1 MSDFSHTHQRSVK
14 PMSKQ
19 NSTSDSLSPNDR
31 KKPRQKT
38 VVSKQSTHA
47 NQATSATASKV
58 TLPKRRQTAKTK
70 ATHARTSSVIRKN
83 GASIKGSIE
92 QDSIRFKT
100 IWVLMGLGFVAIF
113 TRLIYIQLLNTQYY
127 QDKGNSL
134 ITMTRTQP
142 SYRGMITDRNNM
154 PLAISAPLVTL
165 TFSPHEYA
173 VEYYALKGRL
183 QELQKAKPSKS
194 VNAEIER
201 IQKRQKSMD
210 LTRLAA
216 LTGINVAEFQNAVR
230 INNNVDLTD
239 KEAVKAVLPT
249 GAGSHYFLLRKDAD
263 PESVKA
269 IVDANFVG
277 VNAENFYQRFY
288 PQPQPNAQLLGF
300 MARTQDKEEGH
311 YRGQAGIERVFEQM
325 LAGKDGKV
333 MVMRDAKNNSLKEIE
348 QISPEI
354 AGKDLQ
360 LTVDSRLQYILYQE
374 LEKVG
379 RLQKASWATGMIVDV
394 NSGEVMAVS
403 NWPSFNPNDLNSMNN
418 ENQRNHAVMDVLEPG
433 SVMKPITVAI
443 GLKSGQ
449 YTVNSRVNTSPG
461 SMNVQGHTIRD
472 HGNLGVISLQ
482 TLLQKSSNIGAA
494 KIALSLPAQAMSDG
508 QKAFGFGEKTHL
520 NFPGEVAGAVPVPH
534 ENEIARRATV
544 AYGYGLQVTLAQL
557 AQAYTILGAGGVLHP
572 LTILKSTRDNALNSN
587 NPSNVAVPFAKPP
600 STQIIKTS
608 DANAIVKMMTTVT
621 EPGGTALLAA
631 IDGYKVAGKTGT
643 ARRTKPTGG
652 YYDNSYRTSFVG
664 IAPATNP
671 RFVVAIMVEDPQL
684 QKFGG
689 LVAAPVFRNVMKET
703 LRLYN
708 VPFDKGLTGKENQN
722 VDPESANDL

>member
-1 MSDFSHTHQRSVK
+1 MTKR
-14 PMSKQ
+14 
-19 NSTSDSLSPNDR
+19 STSE
-31 KKPRQKT
+31 QKQP
-38 VVSKQSTHA
+38 SIMPKI
-47 NQATSATASKV
+47 
-58 TLPKRRQTAKTK
+58 TLPKRRHNALNTTTTSAAPNAAKNTK
-70 ATHARTSSVIRKN
+70 SRTSSVVRKN
-83 GASIKGSIE
+83 GASLKGSVE
-92 QDSIRFKT
+92 QDSLRFKT
-100 IWVLMGLGFVAIF
+100 VWFFMAIGFAALFI
-113 TRLIYIQLLNTQYY
+113 RLAYVQIINKSYY

-134 ITMTRTQP
+134 ITMTRVEP

-173 VEYYALKGRL
+173 VEYYELKGRL
-183 QELQKAKPSKS
+183 QELQKAKPGKS
-194 VNAEIER
+194 VNAEIAR
-201 IQKRQKSMD
+201 ITKRLKDMD
-210 LTRLAA
+210 LSRLAV
-216 LTGINVAEFQNAVR
+216 LTGINVSEFQNAVR
-230 INNNVDLTD
+230 LNDNVNLND

-269 IVDANFVG
+269 ITDANFVG

-300 MARTQDKEEGH
+300 MARSNDKGEGH
-311 YRGQAGIERVFEQM
+311 YRGQAGIERVFEQT
-325 LAGKDGKV
+325 LAGEDGKV
-333 MVMRDAKNNSLKEIE
+333 MLMRDAKNNSIKEIE
-348 QISPEI
+348 QIKPEV

-379 RLQKASWATGMIVDV
+379 RQQKASWATGMIVDV
-394 NSGEVMAVS
+394 NSGEVLAMS
-403 NWPSFNPNDLNSMNN
+403 NWPSFNPNDLNSMTN

-433 SVMKPITVAI
+433 SVMKPITVAT

-449 YTVNSRVNTSPG
+449 YTVNSRINTSPG
-461 SMNVQGHTIRD
+461 SMVVQGHTIRD
-472 HGNLGVISLQ
+472 HANLGVISLQ

-494 KIALSLPAQAMSDG
+494 KIALSLPASVMSDS
-508 QKAFGFGEKTHL
+508 QKAFGFGKKTSL
-520 NFPGEVAGAVPVPH
+520 NFPGEVAGVVPTPND
-534 ENEIARRATV
+534 NEIARRATV

-557 AQAYTILGAGGVLHP
+557 AQAYTTLGAGGVMHP

-587 NPSNVAVPFAKPP
+587 NPSNVSVPFAKPQSIQVLKP
-600 STQIIKTS
+600 A
-608 DANAIVKMMTTVT
+608 DANAVVNMMTSVT
-621 EPGGTALLAA
+621 EPGGTAVLAA

-652 YYDNSYRTSFVG
+652 YYENSYRTSFVG
-664 IAPATNP
+664 IAPASNP

-689 LVAAPVFRNVMKET
+689 LVAAPVFKNVMKET

-708 VPFDKGLTGKENQN
+708 VPFDKGLTGKEQQA
-722 VDPESANDL
+722 VDAESANDL